1 MVTRRIFDF
10 PEIGRRGFFAE
21 MDKMK
26 KQIDALSGLVF
37 RTSPSWGYTG
47 AGVFPLIN
55 ITENLNNYYVRAELP
70 GLNAEDLDIQVM
82 GKNLTISGE
91 RKISSEGKDIK
102 YHRSER
108 EAGKFS
114 RIIGLPGEINTEN
127 VEAQMKNGLL
137 TVVIPKSEAAKPK
150 QITVK

>member
-1 MVTRRIFDF
+1 MAIRRIFDF
-10 PEIGRRGFFAE
+10 PEFGRRNLFTE
-21 MDKMK
+21 MDQMK
-26 KQIDALSGLVF
+26 SQMDALSGLMF
-37 RTSPSWGYTG
+37 RGSPSWGYTT

-55 ITENLNNYYVRAELP
+55 LTENQNNYYVRAELP
-70 GLNAEDLDIQVM
+70 GLKAQDLDIQVM

-91 RKISSEGKDIK
+91 RKIPSEGKDIK

-114 RIIGLPGEINTEN
+114 RIISLPGEINNEK

-137 TVVIPKSEAAKPK
+137 KVVIPKSEASKPR
-150 QITVK
+150 QISVK

>member
-1 MVTRRIFDF
+1 MFTRRIFDF
-10 PEIGRRGFFAE
+10 PEIDRRGLFAE

-26 KQIDALSGLVF
+26 KQMDAISGLVF
-37 RTSPSWGYTG
+37 RSSPSWGYTG

-55 ITENLNNYYVRAELP
+55 LTENQNNYYVRAELA
-70 GLNAEDLDIQVM
+70 GLKAQDLDIQVM
-82 GKNLTISGE
+82 GKSLIISGE
-91 RKISSEGKDIK
+91 RKITSEGKDIK

-114 RIIGLPGEINTEN
+114 RIIGLPGEIDAGK

-137 TVVIPKSEAAKPK
+137 TVIIPKAEAAKPR